1 MRNEEHGDA
10 FKEAILHL
18 DAGADLKQ
26 FWNLPVNIFSGI
38 SAKDFLDSFIS
49 CHNSRKRDVY
59 DFMEKRYEC
68 QSHRD
73 YDSAFI
79 SELTKTMNAYLSDR
93 NVKPSPSRK
102 YCEHLLKVLKNETT
116 A

>member
-18 DAGADLKQ
+18 DADSDLKQ

-49 CHNSRKRDVY
+49 CHNSRKRDVCA
-59 DFMEKRYEC
+59 FMEKRYEC